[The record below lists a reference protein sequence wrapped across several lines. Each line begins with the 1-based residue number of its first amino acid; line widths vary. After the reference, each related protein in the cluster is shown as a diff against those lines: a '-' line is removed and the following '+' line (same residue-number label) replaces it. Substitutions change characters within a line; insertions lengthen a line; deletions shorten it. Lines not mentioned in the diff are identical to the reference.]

1 MCIQIAKRSRAHQPT
16 NDNISL
22 LPSPVPIPQITHT
35 HKVSHSVAKS
45 SASLIPKM
53 LQEGRYRRHIISK
66 QKHLKLQ
73 LQEMQGQMEQ
83 MRVQQEKMHEQLNKK
98 QEQMQEQLGQKQGQ
112 MEGQLDR
119 VLVAL
124 ESLVTSK

>member
-1 MCIQIAKRSRAHQPT
+1 
-16 NDNISL
+16 
-22 LPSPVPIPQITHT
+22 
-35 HKVSHSVAKS
+35 
-45 SASLIPKM
+45 M

-83 MRVQQEKMHEQLNKK
+83 MRVQQEKM
-98 QEQMQEQLGQKQGQ
+98 QEQLGQKQGQ